1 MICFYPNG
9 TIQTKVNVCSC
20 QFCFEGDFLSCATE
34 KGKILTN
41 DGDIPSHDE
50 ELSDY
55 DSDADSETENEDDSD
70 DETDL
75 YELRAESVNSIITK
89 NSTIALYSSTNSLEL
104 FYLCKVLDFGEAK
117 ETLTDKYNH
126 IVEKGSKFVKCQ
138 YYQKQKESRKGVQYK
153 LLPGNVFVLPTQVLS
168 PLVHLNSSGILS
180 MEEYQ
185 WLCDRI

>member
-1 MICFYPNG
+1 MFYPNC

-20 QFCFEGDFLSCATE
+20 WFCFEGDFLSCATE

-41 DGDIPSHDE
+41 DGDIPSDDE

-70 DETDL
+70 DETEL

-89 NSTIALYSSTNSLEL
+89 NSTIALYSSTNSLES

-126 IVEKGSKFVKCQ
+126 IVEKVQSLSSVSITKNKRSLEREFIINYYLEMFLFFQHKCCHH
-138 YYQKQKESRKGVQYK
+138 S
-153 LLPGNVFVLPTQVLS
+153 F
-168 PLVHLNSSGILS
+168 I
-180 MEEYQ
+180 
-185 WLCDRI
+185 